1 MALTDTQATLAQSLT
16 DGLTGAR
23 DDARELSRHDESGDV
38 AALATDLG
46 SLIGTWQTLRESLLT
61 DQIADGRGD
70 VVDAREKIASADAA
84 IQRFRRQAND
94 LTEILSGLS
103 LPLVTTGDGQ
113 QSGLGSLIL
122 DLVGS
127 MSEVIVDLDAASRQL
142 LPRQSTADRLSR
154 IEQTLTRVSSRLATP
169 APPRR
174 AGQRI
179 QIRLHRAIH

>member
-1 MALTDTQATLAQSLT
+1 M
-16 DGLTGAR
+16 
-23 DDARELSRHDESGDV
+23 RELSRHDESGDV

-127 MSEVIVDLDAASRQL
+127 MSESHRGSWMLRSAVATTAEHCGSIVADRADAGAGQQSAGHTSATVPGWAADPDSAASGNSL
-142 LPRQSTADRLSR
+142 SLPVNFNGCA
-154 IEQTLTRVSSRLATP
+154 V
-169 APPRR
+169 
-174 AGQRI
+174 
-179 QIRLHRAIH
+179 